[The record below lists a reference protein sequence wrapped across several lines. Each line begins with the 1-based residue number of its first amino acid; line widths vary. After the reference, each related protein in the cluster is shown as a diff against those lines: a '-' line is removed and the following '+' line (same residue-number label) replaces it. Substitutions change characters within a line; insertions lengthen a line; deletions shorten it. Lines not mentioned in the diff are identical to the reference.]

1 MKLEDLKQIEFVK
14 VDVRE
19 IESRLITSCERH
31 LNRTLAKGDPI
42 RLLLEGVAYQFLL
55 MLNEINYTGKQNL
68 LAYARGDYLDHLG
81 VLVGVARLL
90 AKRAVTTV
98 RFMLSTERKG
108 LVIPKGTRVSAGD
121 NVFFAVPNDIVV
133 PDGKLQVEAAVYC
146 TRDGNVGNGYVA
158 GQINKLVDP
167 IPYVQSV
174 TNITTSEG
182 GADLEDDENF
192 RMRIQKAPESFSCA
206 GPSGAYEYHAKLTNQ
221 DIESVSV
228 ISPKPGEVE
237 IRVLMKAGGI
247 PETEV
252 INQVKASCNDKRVR
266 PLTDKVSV
274 LAPSTLTYK
283 VDVTYWIN
291 RNNVSM
297 EAETKRRVE
306 EAVKAFTLWQ
316 RSALGRDINPSEL
329 ITRMVQAGA
338 KRVEVRQP
346 VHQEVPATS
355 VAICDDP
362 QFSYGG
368 LEDE

>member
-1 MKLEDLKQIEFVK
+1 MNLDNLKPIEFVR
-14 VDVRE
+14 VDTRE
-19 IESRLITSCERH
+19 IETQLITACERYIG
-31 LNRTLAKGDPI
+31 RTLAQGDPI

-55 MLNEINYTGKQNL
+55 TLNEINYTGKQNL
-68 LAYARGDYLDHLG
+68 LAYAQGDYLDHLG

-90 AKRAVTTV
+90 AKQAVTTV
-98 RFMLSTERKG
+98 RFKLSTERKG

-121 NVFFAVPNDIVV
+121 NVFFAVPNDIVI
-133 PDGKLQVEAAVYC
+133 PDGKLQVETAVYC
-146 TRDGNVGNGYVA
+146 TREGNIGNGYLA

-192 RMRIQKAPESFSCA
+192 RLRIQKAPESFSCA
-206 GPSGAYEYHAKLTNQ
+206 GPQGAYEYFAKLANQ

-237 IRVLMKAGGI
+237 IRPLMKGGGI
-247 PETEV
+247 PQTEV
-252 INQVKASCNDKRVR
+252 INQVLASCNDKRVR

-274 LAPSTLTYK
+274 IAPSKSTYQ

-306 EAVKAFTLWQ
+306 TAVKEFTLWQ
-316 RSALGRDINPSEL
+316 RSALGRDVNPSEL

-346 VHQEVPATS
+346 AYQQVPATN
-355 VAICDDP
+355 VAICDSP
-362 QFSYGG
+362 QFRYGG